1 MLFPRIPVSSMLA
14 KENDQTPAIVFEE
27 VSNSLGFFGAGK
39 NKATAAPRE
48 KPPLEPFFP
57 TQEFLNRII

>member
-27 VSNSLGFFGAGK
+27 VSNSLGFSGAGK
-39 NKATAAPRE
+39 NKAAAARRE

>member
-1 MLFPRIPVSSMLA
+1 MLA

-39 NKATAAPRE
+39 NKAAAARRE